1 MNKTAVK
8 ELLGVLPLTAELY
21 WYLHQPGKPLTAKFS
36 LHRLEKL
43 IPEWCKQ
50 AEAPRRGA
58 SIRRDVSNGRRV
70 LLFGTQRYWIEHVTL
85 IGLALAGL
93 GHEVSLAFLPYAVW
107 QTPMNRFDLR
117 RQNVYAREVLRKAE
131 PLLRIVPFLSVKK
144 AAVLPTELQQA
155 IQQNALRDTQYTL
168 QVEGV
173 SVEND
178 LYRLRLERDTE
189 AARAALAWMLS
200 YPPDVVVIPNGTILE
215 FGAVYQV
222 ARYLELPVVTYEFG
236 EQRQRIWLAK
246 NAEVMHQETDD
257 LWAARRN
264 LTLNEAQS
272 EQIRSLFAA
281 RQRASL
287 WENFSRRWQGVP
299 SEGGQKVRRAL
310 GLDSRPVVLL
320 ATNVIGDSLTL
331 GRQVFSDSMTEWLER
346 MIRYFAGRSDVQ
358 FVVRIHPGEMIT
370 KGQSVADMVRRV
382 LPELPEH
389 IHLIPAD
396 GQVNTYDIVEI
407 ADLGLVYTTTVGM
420 EMAMSGVPAIVI
432 GRTHYR
438 GKGFTLDPD
447 SWEAYFELL
456 ERVLASPERYRLS
469 HTQVEC
475 AWNYAYRFFFEYP
488 HPFPWH
494 LLHIWDDLAE
504 WPVSRVLSDEGQELY
519 GRTFRYLVGEPVDW
533 DVSGIPVS
541 GVMQIHDT

>member
-43 IPEWCKQ
+43 IPEWRMQ

-58 SIRRDVSNGRRV
+58 SIRRDVSNGRQV

-264 LTLNEAQS
+264 LTA
-272 EQIRSLFAA
+272 
-281 RQRASL
+281 
-287 WENFSRRWQGVP
+287 
-299 SEGGQKVRRAL
+299 
-310 GLDSRPVVLL
+310 
-320 ATNVIGDSLTL
+320 
-331 GRQVFSDSMTEWLER
+331 
-346 MIRYFAGRSDVQ
+346 
-358 FVVRIHPGEMIT
+358 
-370 KGQSVADMVRRV
+370 
-382 LPELPEH
+382 
-389 IHLIPAD
+389 
-396 GQVNTYDIVEI
+396 
-407 ADLGLVYTTTVGM
+407 
-420 EMAMSGVPAIVI
+420 
-432 GRTHYR
+432 
-438 GKGFTLDPD
+438 
-447 SWEAYFELL
+447 
-456 ERVLASPERYRLS
+456 
-469 HTQVEC
+469 
-475 AWNYAYRFFFEYP
+475 
-488 HPFPWH
+488 
-494 LLHIWDDLAE
+494 
-504 WPVSRVLSDEGQELY
+504 
-519 GRTFRYLVGEPVDW
+519 
-533 DVSGIPVS
+533 
-541 GVMQIHDT
+541 